1 MSHLCSF
8 FEVEAAEGILI
19 AVTEDREEQ
28 EEDRGQ
34 IPLVALAMTW
44 RGKNIL
50 PDSVERKKE
59 SRQFDHHL
67 ANLIPRTHRWP
78 RVLVLGGGT
87 QYIRV
92 SKSSYV
98 TK

>member
-34 IPLVALAMTW
+34 IPLAALAMTW

-50 PDSVERKKE
+50 PGSVERKKE
-59 SRQFDHHL
+59 SRQFDQLL
-67 ANLIPRTHRWP
+67 ANLIPRTFPYLLEQQNKARCH
-78 RVLVLGGGT
+78 
-87 QYIRV
+87 Q
-92 SKSSYV
+92 V
-98 TK
+98 TLLLQCR